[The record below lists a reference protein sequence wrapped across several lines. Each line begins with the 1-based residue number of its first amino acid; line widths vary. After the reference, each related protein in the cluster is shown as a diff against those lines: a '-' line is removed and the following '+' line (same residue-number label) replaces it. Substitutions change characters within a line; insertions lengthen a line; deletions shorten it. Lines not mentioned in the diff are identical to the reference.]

1 MNKNKKIKANNKKS
15 ASETKRKIER
25 ICATFTSM
33 LRWFNGPFCR
43 KILTLNNSPKCSIF
57 YFILYI
63 CIFLLF
69 FFFCFVRLMLLFFKL
84 CHLFIPFPFFHP
96 FLCVLYLVYWVNF
109 TRMSSK
115 WGKCDA
121 CNNDYT
127 VRTSI
132 YWQTVRYTMNCII
145 CNGNTCMF
153 CVHFRSS
160 VTMHFKFICSVKSF
174 FPLYFS
180 RVLHLFRVF
189 SFLFFVFKSHY
200 NTCAIQFYMHKSS
213 F

>member
-1 MNKNKKIKANNKKS
+1 
-15 ASETKRKIER
+15 
-25 ICATFTSM
+25 
-33 LRWFNGPFCR
+33 
-43 KILTLNNSPKCSIF
+43 
-57 YFILYI
+57 
-63 CIFLLF
+63 
-69 FFFCFVRLMLLFFKL
+69 MLLFFKL

-189 SFLFFVFKSHY
+189 SFLFLYLNPIIIHVPYNFTYIKVHFNQIPNGFIVQIKSNNAKMVFFSCFWHI
-200 NTCAIQFYMHKSS
+200 NCTHCTCTCV
-213 F
+213 